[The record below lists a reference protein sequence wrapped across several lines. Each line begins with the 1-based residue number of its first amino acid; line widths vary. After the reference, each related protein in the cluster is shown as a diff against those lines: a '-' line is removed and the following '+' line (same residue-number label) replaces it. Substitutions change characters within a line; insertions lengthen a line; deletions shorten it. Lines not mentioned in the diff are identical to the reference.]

1 MTVTLVTSTT
11 EGSGAHGPRSESGP
25 GNKGTEWLKWQLAAG
40 GGGYARL
47 APCFY
52 TWYYVYDFITK

>member
-40 GGGYARL
+40 GEAMQNWL
-47 APCFY
+47 HVFIPVFY
-52 TWYYVYDFITK
+52 TCMILL